1 MLLCLHINVKAGG
14 ESHIIMES
22 NKLYNDGH
30 LIVAAIRV
38 LTHIKGRP
46 PAVADVLSMLA
57 FSTEGGNLICRK
69 LEQRGIIEASEGPYG
84 VRLFIR
90 NAPLLEKI
98 DRDEEGNRLDDALE
112 DFKSRRRDYDSEIAA
127 FKARQKDR
135 KNTVFAEIE
144 KKLKSEMTK
153 P

>member
-1 MLLCLHINVKAGG
+1 MLLCLHIIVKAGG
-14 ESHIIMES
+14 EPQIVMES

-30 LIVAAIRV
+30 LVVAAIRV
-38 LTHIKGRP
+38 LTHVNGRP
-46 PAVADVLSMLA
+46 PAVADVLAMLA

-69 LEQRGIIEASEGPYG
+69 LEQHGIIEASKGPYG

-90 NAPLLEKI
+90 DALLLEEI
-98 DRDEEGNRLDDALE
+98 DRDEEGNRLNDALE
-112 DFKSRRRDYDSEIAA
+112 AFKSRRRDYDSEIAA

-135 KNTVFAEIE
+135 KSNVFAEIE
-144 KKLKSEMTK
+144 KKLKNEITK